1 MKKLLITGGSSDVA
15 FAIIN
20 DLDAEYEVTYTC
32 SSKESLIVNQ
42 EKYKEFNARGIVH
55 NFKDDKF
62 NESFDI
68 IVLNACS
75 KVNKLARLN
84 ELDTHQEL
92 EYVHD
97 NLKGNLT
104 VIKASLERM
113 SEKRF
118 GRIVFIS
125 SVSTLTGTAK
135 YSSYVMLKS
144 ALEGLMTNIAVEYGQ
159 SNIMANSIRLGIFKT
174 SRTKMIWK
182 REAYQEYMNSQIL
195 AGRLGVPDE
204 VVAPV
209 RMLIA
214 EKSYITGTK
223 FEVSGGLPI
232 PNTGNI

>member
-15 FAIIN
+15 FAIIKE
-20 DLDAEYEVTYTC
+20 LDAQYEVTYTC
-32 SSKESLIVNQ
+32 SSEDSLKKNQ
-42 EKYKEFNARGIVH
+42 EKYNGLNARGIVH
-55 NFKDDKF
+55 NFTDDNF
-62 NESFDI
+62 SETFDI

-75 KVNKLARLN
+75 KVNKLALLN
-84 ELDTHQEL
+84 ELDTQQEL

-113 SEKRF
+113 TTNNF
-118 GRIVFIS
+118 GRIVLIS
-125 SVSTLTGTAK
+125 SVSTITGTAK

-144 ALEGLMTNIAVEYGQ
+144 ALEGLITNIAVEYGQ
-159 SNIMANSIRLGIFKT
+159 FNIMANSIRLGIFKT

-182 REAYQEYMNSQIL
+182 RKAYQEYMNSKIL
-195 AGRLGVPDE
+195 AGRLGVPEE